1 MINVDKSYKCE
12 NCNYCT
18 SKKTDYNRHLLTIK
32 HLNMIKNSEVINNK
46 SIKMHDE
53 KFQCFCGKL
62 YKHYSSYCRHIKN
75 CNDKKELVEKEL
87 VDIIKTQSGQINQAL
102 KVINDITPH
111 LTNQNVISNS
121 NNTTN
126 NTVTIN
132 NNFNINLFLNED
144 CKDALNLDDFVKSI
158 EVKLKDLEFTKD
170 NGYVKGITNI
180 LVRELKQLDQT
191 KRPIHCIDEKRDTLY
206 VKNKNKWT
214 KEIEETEPILNNA
227 IKTVEKKQSSLVKDW
242 MDVHDLE
249 DDTLKDEAIL
259 LINKTTQ
266 IGGEDK
272 IIKGIAKEVLID
284 KEN

>member
-1 MINVDKSYKCE
+1 
-12 NCNYCT
+12 
-18 SKKTDYNRHLLTIK
+18 
-32 HLNMIKNSEVINNK
+32 MIKNSEVINNK

-191 KRPIHCIDEKRDTLY
+191 KRPIHCTDEKRDTLY

>member
-1 MINVDKSYKCE
+1 MSNVNKVYNCE
-12 NCNYCT
+12 YCNYCT
-18 SKKTDYNRHLLTIK
+18 SKKTDYNRHILTIK
-32 HLNMIKNSEVINNK
+32 HLNMVKKQDLIEQK
-46 SIKMHDE
+46 SIKINDE

-75 CNDKKELVEKEL
+75 CNEKKELVEKEL

-111 LTNQNVISNS
+111 LTNSNLISNNINTL
-121 NNTTN
+121 NNN
-126 NTVTIN
+126 VTIN

-144 CKDALNLDDFVKSI
+144 CKDALNLDDFVRSI
-158 EVKLKDLEFTKD
+158 EVKIKDLEFTKD

-191 KRPIHCIDEKRDTLY
+191 KRPIHCTDEKRDTLY

-227 IKTVEKKQSSLVKDW
+227 IKTVEKKQSTLVKNW
-242 MDVHDLE
+242 MDGHDL
-249 DDTLKDEAIL
+249 DDDKLKDEAIL

-266 IGGEDK
+266 SGGQDK
-272 IIKGIAKEVLID
+272 IIKGIAKEVIIE